1 MENYTENGR
10 NIDYMSRNDIIEYLG
25 IEDNETLTDQEWYDI
40 LEQAE
45 TIEKVY
51 HNKNIDDC
59 LKADYKTYIQR
70 NTDIII
76 GNTKDLTIF
85 IKQ

>member
-40 LEQAE
+40 LEQA
-45 TIEKVY
+45 
-51 HNKNIDDC
+51 KNIDYC
-59 LKADYKTYIQR
+59 LKADYETYIQR

>member
-25 IEDNETLTDQEWYDI
+25 VEDNETLTDQEWYDI

-51 HNKNIDDC
+51 HNKIIDYC
-59 LKADYKTYIQR
+59 LKADYETYIQR
-70 NTDIII
+70 NTDIVIA
-76 GNTKDLTIF
+76 NTRDLIIF
-85 IKQ
+85 IK

>member
-51 HNKNIDDC
+51 HNKNIDF
-59 LKADYKTYIQR
+59 L
-70 NTDIII
+70 
-76 GNTKDLTIF
+76 L
-85 IKQ
+85 

>member
-10 NIDYMSRNDIIEYLG
+10 NIDYMSKNDIIEYLG

-51 HNKNIDDC
+51 HNKNIDYC
-59 LKADYKTYIQR
+59 LKADYETYIQR

>member
-40 LEQAE
+40 LEQAG

-51 HNKNIDDC
+51 HNKNID
-59 LKADYKTYIQR
+59 YNYMTTQ
-70 NTDIII
+70 
-76 GNTKDLTIF
+76 
-85 IKQ
+85 